1 MALLHLSWSFPSPR
15 FLLLSVFFYLIGIAL
30 YRLFFHPLRKIPG
43 PWYASVTY
51 WYEFYQ
57 DVILDGHY
65 IREYPGLHA
74 KYGSVVRVSPS
85 RVHISDPDYFKE
97 VYGNG
102 TKYTKDPDFF
112 QSAGGIKYSIIM
124 LIDPEVHKQRKSTV
138 QSLFSTKHVEQ
149 LAPVV
154 LDVVQR
160 AIAKAQRAY
169 ENDKPLDTQKF
180 YQCIT
185 VDTIMPVLFDR
196 QLNFVDSDEEEPP
209 FLGMLAK
216 FVQKF
221 FLTKHFPIIS
231 HVAMSLPLSVAKIIL
246 PDYVHFREQCTK
258 WIKEDEEKQRNG
270 KMAATDGRNTYFR
283 LLLDSENTKVSH
295 KLSQDALVDEAL
307 SVCFAGTDTNSLALS
322 FGTYFLL
329 KNPDKLQKMLE
340 ELKDAPTNNHG
351 LYEYHTLCKLPYLTA
366 VIKEILRLGS
376 PVPGIIPRRVPA
388 GGASVAGHY
397 LPEGT
402 TVSQAVR
409 TVHDNPELYSEPEKF
424 IPERWLGKAGWE
436 LEKYFVPFSKGPRGC
451 IGLNIAYLELYLCFA
466 NILSRFE
473 MTLYETDDSTVLWV
487 DNGVMRLLN
496 PIRVKVKSIREVG
509 K

>member
-1 MALLHLSWSFPSPR
+1 MALFQLRDILFSPR
-15 FLLLSVFFYLIGIAL
+15 ILALCFSVYLIIGVL
-30 YRLFFHPLRKIPG
+30 YRIFFHPLRKIPG
-43 PWYASVTY
+43 PWYAAATY

-57 DVILDGHY
+57 DVILNGNY
-65 IREYPGLHA
+65 IKKYPDLHA

-97 VYGNG
+97 PYGSG

-124 LIDPEVHKQRKSTV
+124 LIDPEVHKERKNTV
-138 QSLFSTKHVEQ
+138 QSLFSTKHVDH

-160 AIAKAQRAY
+160 AMAKAQRAFK
-169 ENDKPLDTQKF
+169 NDQPINLQPF

-196 QLNFVDSDEEEPP
+196 QLNFVDSDEDEPP
-209 FLGMLAK
+209 FLSMLGK
-216 FVQKF
+216 FVDKF
-221 FLTKHFPIIS
+221 FLTKHFPMIS
-231 HVAMSLPLSVAKIIL
+231 HIAMSLPLSVARTVL
-246 PDYVHFREQCTK
+246 PDYVAFREQCAT

-270 KMAATDGRNTYFR
+270 KNMMTNGRNTYFG
-283 LLLDSENTKVSH
+283 LLLEAEKSERLQ
-295 KLSQDALVDEAL
+295 KLGQEALIDEAL

-329 KNPDKLQKMLE
+329 RNPDKLQKMLD
-340 ELKDAPTNNHG
+340 ELKDAPTNRDG
-351 LYEYHTLCKLPYLTA
+351 LYEYQTVSKLPYLTA

-376 PVPGIIPRRVPA
+376 PVPGIVPRRVPA
-388 GGASVAGHY
+388 GGASVGGHY

-402 TVSQAVR
+402 TVSQALRLINV
-409 TVHDNPELYSEPEKF
+409 NPDVYLEPERF

-436 LEKYFVPFSKGPRGC
+436 LEKYFVPFSKGPRAC
-451 IGLNIAYLELYLCFA
+451 IGLNIAYLELYVCFA
-466 NILSRFE
+466 NLFSRFE
-473 MTLYETDDSTVLWV
+473 MELYETNESTLKWV
-487 DNGVMRLLN
+487 DNGVSRLLN
-496 PIRVKVKSIREVG
+496 PMKVKIKSIRGVG
-509 K
+509 Q